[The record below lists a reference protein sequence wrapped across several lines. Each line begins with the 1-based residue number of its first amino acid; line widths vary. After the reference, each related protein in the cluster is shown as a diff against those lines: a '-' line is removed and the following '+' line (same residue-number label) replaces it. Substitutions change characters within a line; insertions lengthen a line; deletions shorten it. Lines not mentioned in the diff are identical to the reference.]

1 MKRNQEITVK
11 IDRFR
16 FPNKGIGNVEGKP
29 VVIKHALPGETVLA
43 RVKRTRAEKAE
54 AKPIRVLES
63 APHHVTPPCRHY
75 DDCGGCQ
82 RQQLIYEDQLALK
95 SDAVRELLGWD
106 AQVYDGIVPSPSVFH
121 YRNKM
126 EYSFGDAE
134 KEGPMTL
141 GMHRRGRFMDVINT
155 DHCLIVHEDFN
166 RIQEATLRFF
176 EERNV
181 KQYHR
186 KKHEGILR
194 HLVVR
199 RGEKTGQLLV
209 GLSVSDPH
217 AIDTEAYK
225 KCLLDLNLDH
235 EIVGIL
241 LLVNE
246 DLGDV
251 VKDGDVRVIHGRD
264 FYEEELFDLT
274 FRVSFFSFF
283 QTNTSGAER
292 LYAEAIGLLD
302 DHHDQVIYD
311 LYSGT
316 GTIAQVLA
324 KSARHVYGVEIVAD
338 AVAAAKENARLNALD
353 NVTFLAG
360 DVFETLPAIEEKPD
374 LIVVDPPRVGLGQ
387 KAASRVA
394 AYGVPQILYISCN
407 PITLKE
413 DLETM
418 AEAGYRV
425 KRAKTVDLFPH
436 TYHVESIALLEREDI
451 KG

>member
-16 FPNKGIGNVEGKP
+16 FPNKGIGDFEGKP
-29 VVIKHALPGETVLA
+29 VVIKHALPGERVLA

-54 AKPIRVLES
+54 AKPIAVIEP
-63 APHHVTPPCRHY
+63 ADHHVKPPCVHY
-75 DDCGGCQ
+75 EACGGCQ
-82 RQQLIYEDQLALK
+82 RQQLSYDDQLQLK
-95 SDAVRELLGWD
+95 SDAVQELMGWD
-106 AQVYDGIVPSPSVFH
+106 DATYEGIVPSPSVFG

-134 KEGPMTL
+134 KDGPMTL

-155 DHCLIVHEDFN
+155 HQCLIVHPDFN
-166 RIQEATLRFF
+166 RIQAETLAFF

-181 KQYHR
+181 RQYHR
-186 KKHEGILR
+186 KKHEGTLR
-194 HLVVR
+194 HLVLR
-199 RGEKTGQLLV
+199 RGEKTGEILV
-209 GLSVSDPH
+209 GLSVADPS

-225 KCLLDLNLDH
+225 ELLLDLELEH

-241 LLVNE
+241 LLVNR

-251 VKDGDVRVIHGRD
+251 VKDGDVRVVYGRPY
-264 FYEEELFDLT
+264 YEERLFDLS
-274 FRVSFFSFF
+274 FQVSFFSFF

-302 DHHDQVIYD
+302 SHHDQVIYD

-324 KSARHVYGVEIVAD
+324 TSARRVYGIEIVED
-338 AVAAAKENARLNALD
+338 AVKAARENARSNRLE

-360 DVFETLPAIEEKPD
+360 DVFQTLPEIEEEPD

-387 KAASRVA
+387 KAASRIA
-394 AYGVPQILYISCN
+394 DYGVPQILYISCN
-407 PITLKE
+407 PVTLKE
-413 DLETM
+413 DLKTL
-418 AEAGYRV
+418 ALSGYRV

-436 TYHVESIALLEREDI
+436 TYHVESIALLEKEDSDQ
-451 KG
+451 